1 MANPHARVTMANKKS
16 GSLGG
21 SSARSTRSVARGSFP
36 QPRQPRHESGVRTAG
51 RWLDPPPPVA
61 RPASSFD
68 YCRSLIRDVPDFP
81 TPGIVFKDLTPL
93 LASPRALH
101 IVLDGIA
108 ERFIGEHIDAI
119 VGIEARGFIFGGA
132 LAARLNAS
140 FVPVRKPGK
149 LPAEV
154 DRVDIVTEYS
164 RDALEMHRKSLHEG
178 ARVVVVDDVLATG
191 GTASAAAALVHKQGA
206 YVIGH
211 AFVVELTALGGRER
225 LLPVRVEAC
234 IAYPAT

>member
-1 MANPHARVTMANKKS
+1 MANKKAATARV
-16 GSLGG
+16 
-21 SSARSTRSVARGSFP
+21 SSARPTSGAGRGSSQRPRPSRSVASRNGATRRADEPSPF
-36 QPRQPRHESGVRTAG
+36 Q
-51 RWLDPPPPVA
+51 VA
-61 RPASSFD
+61 RPVSSFE

-81 TPGIVFKDLTPL
+81 TPGIVFKDITPL

-149 LPAEV
+149 LPADV
-154 DRVDIVTEYS
+154 DRVDLVTEYS
-164 RDALEMHRKSLHEG
+164 RDALEMHKKSLQEG

-191 GTASAAAALVHKQGA
+191 GTASAAATLVRNQGA
-206 YVIGH
+206 YVIGY
-211 AFVVELTALGGRER
+211 AFVVELTMLGGRER

-234 IAYPAT
+234 IAYPPA